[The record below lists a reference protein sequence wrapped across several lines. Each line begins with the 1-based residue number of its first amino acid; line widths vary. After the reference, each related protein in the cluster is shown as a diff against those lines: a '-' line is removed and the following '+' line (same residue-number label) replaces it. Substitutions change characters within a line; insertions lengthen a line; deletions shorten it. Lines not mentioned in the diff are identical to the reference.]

1 MKDEAQQQ
9 DDWWNW
15 ILIGLIVSV
24 VVVALYAPLFW
35 EITRAASASRSAS
48 DLIASQ
54 TIAIAPGS
62 QGATLQF

>member
-9 DDWWNW
+9 DDWRNW

-35 EITRAASASRSAS
+35 EITRAASASRSTS

-62 QGATLQF
+62 QRATLQF